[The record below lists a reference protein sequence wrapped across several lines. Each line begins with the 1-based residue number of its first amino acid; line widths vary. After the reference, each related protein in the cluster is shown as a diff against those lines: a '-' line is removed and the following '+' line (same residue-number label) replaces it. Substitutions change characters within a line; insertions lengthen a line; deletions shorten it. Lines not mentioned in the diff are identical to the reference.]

1 MMSSF
6 LRCAE
11 LMRNE
16 TRKNYSR
23 LRGRAVVDLV
33 SFCILDIFKSRTCQ
47 GKVHQKIEQIVRR
60 SFAQDRFHLLFS
72 GAFIWAA
79 RAGTAFS
86 MEKKYRDN
94 YLLDR

>member
-1 MMSSF
+1 MSSF
-6 LRCAE
+6 AYCAE
-11 LMRNE
+11 PIRNE
-16 TRKNYSR
+16 TRTNYSH

-33 SFCILDIFKSRTCQ
+33 SFCILDVFKSRTCQ
-47 GKVHQKIEQIVRR
+47 GKVQQKIEQIVRR
-60 SFAQDRFHLLFS
+60 SFAQGRSHLLFS

-79 RAGTAFS
+79 RAGTALS